1 MKELFFVQIFGMHIV
16 RVTTLT
22 DFLSEAS
29 RPHRPLLFCT
39 ISTYIYIYHAK
50 VLRCCSLS
58 RSLFLVLRMC
68 REKQILK
75 TTKKRAV
82 QAEKKQTDDDEK
94 KNLFFPFV
102 FFLSSKLSYHY
113 VEYSLLQ

>member
-1 MKELFFVQIFGMHIV
+1 M
-16 RVTTLT
+16 
-22 DFLSEAS
+22 
-29 RPHRPLLFCT
+29 
-39 ISTYIYIYHAK
+39 
-50 VLRCCSLS
+50 LRCCSLS

-82 QAEKKQTDDDEK
+82 QAKKKQTDDDEK

-102 FFLSSKLSYHY
+102 FKTFLPLRRVLSPTIRHDGLVKVVFDPPPPPSPSLLLSSSSSDKLLLLF
-113 VEYSLLQ
+113 SLK